1 MAHKA
6 LVQQIT
12 EQFLGAAAEVGPQTV
27 GKQKGGT
34 GGNGTGKYRIRCGLA
49 QTDRCHLRLRDGVL
63 LQFPAPVGVGRVIDA
78 RIMQVTHQRLAALMQ
93 LLLQGQE
100 FFFGHN
106 TITVVVVALLR
117 GKGTNNLKLL
127 QRVLLRML
135 TVLLFSPFLPGT

>member
-1 MAHKA
+1 
-6 LVQQIT
+6 
-12 EQFLGAAAEVGPQTV
+12 
-27 GKQKGGT
+27 
-34 GGNGTGKYRIRCGLA
+34 
-49 QTDRCHLRLRDGVL
+49 
-63 LQFPAPVGVGRVIDA
+63 
-78 RIMQVTHQRLAALMQ
+78 MQVTHQRLAALMQ
-93 LLLQGQE
+93 LLLQAQE